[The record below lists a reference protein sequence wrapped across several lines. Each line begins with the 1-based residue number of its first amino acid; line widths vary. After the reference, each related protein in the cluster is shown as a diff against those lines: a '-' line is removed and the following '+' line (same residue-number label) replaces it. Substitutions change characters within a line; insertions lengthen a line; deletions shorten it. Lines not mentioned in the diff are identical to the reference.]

1 MIIIFS
7 TIPRAYPQIRVYFEA
22 PDDALLVRVVE
33 KVTEQIGQHLNYVF
47 HDKAPDGATPIFLED
62 VGPPATTTPL
72 DETTDSPDETTVV
85 NNLRAASAESWAAC
99 RQALRDAD
107 GDYDQALELLRIRA
121 ARRDMGRF

>member
-1 MIIIFS
+1 MTIIFS
-7 TIPRAYPQIRVYFEA
+7 THPRAYPAIRVYFEA
-22 PDDALLVRVVE
+22 PADALLVRVVE

-62 VGPPATTTPL
+62 VGPPATTAPL
-72 DETTDSPDETTVV
+72 DETTDLTVV
-85 NNLRAASAESWAAC
+85 INLRAASAESWAAC

-107 GDYDQALELLRIRA
+107 GDYANALELLRIRA